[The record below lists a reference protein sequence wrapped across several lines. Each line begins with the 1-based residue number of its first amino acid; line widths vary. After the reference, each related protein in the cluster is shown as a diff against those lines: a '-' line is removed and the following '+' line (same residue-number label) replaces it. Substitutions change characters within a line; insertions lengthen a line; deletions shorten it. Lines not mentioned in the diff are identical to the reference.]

1 MDPEVAEKLNS
12 DEVEVKE
19 NIVEKTEEPSGGAP
33 MSEGQK
39 NLTEMTISDMVQTS
53 TSGKNIQ
60 NTKDEDANPLAQK
73 ANKKPANTSESR
85 AAYAAIPS
93 VLKRARA
100 FYKSIP
106 GQENGEGPN
115 KKLKTDVKDP
125 AVDLKQYVKKLV
137 DKKLKLMPKPV
148 VEIEFIESTRRMFG
162 TMSRREL
169 EDLVVEKVVAVK
181 KANSESTYILSQLVQ
196 SETTLV
202 TYQRK
207 IAEVSKHF
215 QELEK
220 MGSQKLHV
228 NAQAA
233 GQKATVPVKDQSQAA
248 GSMLPSSSGIRSRA
262 ISIRAAGSNAGPQQH
277 YRSEE
282 RRAG

>member
-19 NIVEKTEEPSGGAP
+19 NIAGKTEEPSGDAP
-33 MSEGQK
+33 KSEGQK

-73 ANKKPANTSESR
+73 ANKK

-228 NAQAA
+228 TAPGRTTQAA
-233 GQKATVPVKDQSQAA
+233 GQKATVPVNDQSQAA

-262 ISIRAAGSNAGPQQH
+262 ISIRAAGSNVGPQQH